1 MGGVSGG
8 EGRVE
13 VCPNG
18 LWSTVCDDGWDLDD
32 ATVVCRQLGLGNGE
46 FASTNEIWGQ
56 DYCPLCNNV
65 WCGLSRASML
75 SRSSVCSK
83 HYSLYTVHE

>member
-46 FASTNEIWGQ
+46 FASTNDIWGR
-56 DYCPLCNNV
+56 DYCHLC
-65 WCGLSRASML
+65 R
-75 SRSSVCSK
+75 
-83 HYSLYTVHE
+83 